1 MPSEKSQSRIIL
13 YLTCSIRTLKLQRWR
28 SEKWLVIGDKDSGG
42 RMWGAA
48 DSKRKHREQFCSD
61 SAVLNLDC
69 GGGHVTA

>member
-1 MPSEKSQSRIIL
+1 MVGYRG
-13 YLTCSIRTLKLQRWR
+13 QR
-28 SEKWLVIGDKDSGG
+28 DSGG

-48 DSKRKHREQFCSD
+48 DSKRQHREQFCSD